1 MVHVRQLSQE
11 SPLVGRSGW
20 LCKVY
25 CFPGKHLGICRLK
38 TPAVYPEALP
48 QDLLSCILYLM
59 RDLFTWFSI
68 FNLSALQLK
77 YCHCS
82 LHYNCSLKFVT
93 EYIFFQHLLLIAL
106 CFMSTFHGFL
116 CKNIG
121 FLLSSAGIPMTSLT
135 SCLHFPSFVFTDQ
148 IYLTETNTEKKSV
161 RTNNALKA
169 ASKTDFFFLLL
180 SRKRII
186 INLGCSFRSSSW
198 IDLEGSW
205 NT

>member
-1 MVHVRQLSQE
+1 
-11 SPLVGRSGW
+11 
-20 LCKVY
+20 
-25 CFPGKHLGICRLK
+25 
-38 TPAVYPEALP
+38 
-48 QDLLSCILYLM
+48 
-59 RDLFTWFSI
+59 
-68 FNLSALQLK
+68 
-77 YCHCS
+77 
-82 LHYNCSLKFVT
+82 
-93 EYIFFQHLLLIAL
+93 
-106 CFMSTFHGFL
+106 
-116 CKNIG
+116 
-121 FLLSSAGIPMTSLT
+121 MTSLT